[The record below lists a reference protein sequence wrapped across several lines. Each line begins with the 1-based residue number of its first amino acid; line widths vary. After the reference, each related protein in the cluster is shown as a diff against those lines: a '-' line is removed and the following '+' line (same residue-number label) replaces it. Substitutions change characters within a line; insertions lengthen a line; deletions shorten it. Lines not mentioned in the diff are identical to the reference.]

1 MSRPNPGI
9 QSLAGT
15 GDLDRRLFAA
25 VERLGRA
32 LRAARQY
39 LATRYHLSTLGV
51 SILETLADDRKRRV
65 GDLAAELHISQPTA
79 SDALA
84 TLDQHG
90 LVIRRR
96 DPSDRRSTLVSLS
109 PAGAD
114 IAADITTQLSPLL
127 TTGVESAEARGPTLR
142 LLLAEIARLQAAGV
156 ISINRSC
163 LTCHHYQPTQNSSPA
178 HCLLL
183 NKTLH
188 DTELQVNCGD
198 HQPATAE
205 RTRRPDGR

>member
-15 GDLDRRLFAA
+15 CDLDRKLFAA

-39 LATRYHLSTLGV
+39 LATRYHRSTLGV
-51 SILETLADDRKRRV
+51 SILETLADNRKRRV

-114 IAADITTQLSPLL
+114 IAADITTRLSPLL

-163 LTCHHYQPTQNSSPA
+163 LTCHHYQPTRNRSPA

-188 DTELQVNCGD
+188 DTELQVDCAD

>member
-114 IAADITTQLSPLL
+114 IASDITTQLSPLL

-188 DTELQVNCGD
+188 DTELQVDCGD

>member
-9 QSLAGT
+9 QSLADA
-15 GDLDRRLFAA
+15 GDLDRKLFAA

-51 SILETLADDRKRRV
+51 SILETLADNRKRRV

-90 LVIRRR
+90 LVIRRL

-114 IAADITTQLSPLL
+114 IASDIIAQLSPLR

-188 DTELQVNCGD
+188 DTELQVDCGD